1 MHRQCSLRVLLDTH
15 SLLWLVTDDLRLSD
29 TARNT
34 FLDADNE
41 LLRSAVVGFEIAVK
55 HSLAQLELSEPPR
68 IFIENRIR
76 NNALTLFPLTMAHAV
91 RVADLPYHR
100 RNPFDRLLIAQA
112 LKEDLPLLSADA
124 IPSEYD
130 VRRLW

>member
-1 MHRQCSLRVLLDTH
+1 
-15 SLLWLVTDDLRLSD
+15 
-29 TARNT
+29 
-34 FLDADNE
+34 
-41 LLRSAVVGFEIAVK
+41 
-55 HSLAQLELSEPPR
+55 LELSEPPR

-76 NNALTLFPLTMAHAV
+76 DNALTPFRLPIVHAV
-91 RVADLPYHR
+91 RVAYLPYHR